1 MKPLELMKRLGGEA
15 LANKLRANVD
25 GKIVILARLHG
36 EEYVLTDAGF
46 DIAATLNASIGKEPD
61 PVVAEEEVPKKKT
74 ATRSRK
80 TIK

>member
-15 LANKLRANVD
+15 LANKLRAKVD
-25 GKIVILARLHG
+25 GKIVILARLNG

-46 DIAATLNASIGKEPD
+46 QIAAKLNASVSKEPE
-61 PVVAEEEVPKKKT
+61 PVAAEEEVPKKKT